1 MADEKHELEKV
12 LHATPID
19 IIARDTAG
27 IRSHYPSS
35 YGYGDGYGSG
45 EQKIHLRELWRTVR
59 KRKWLIV
66 TLIFVIT
73 TLVTIEMY
81 RTKDVFQA
89 STMIEIGKDS
99 SRIGSPGG
107 NIYGDDY
114 DPFYMVNMKTKMLM
128 VKSHALLESVVL
140 ENRLDQN
147 PRFLGAGGKKSVWEA
162 LKLMGAKVG
171 ITDRP
176 IAEEPAINDAAA
188 VITSNESGNL
198 KTPEEKEKIERC
210 IGMLSGGLG
219 VEPVKETRALRI
231 YFSHA
236 DREIAAD
243 VTNAVASKF
252 LTQNFENKTQKF
264 TEAAR
269 WLSETANQLK
279 AKMRESEE
287 KLEAYTRE
295 HGIIFVDKDGTLTST
310 KLQRLHE
317 QAMKAEYERVLK
329 ESLYQEVKEGRVKEN
344 AEAYADLLY
353 KSSPKMVDL
362 QKQLGDL
369 ETQKAELSDKYG
381 EENPKLREVNLKI
394 VAIQTQ
400 IKESQGGLEQKLKT
414 EYERAVRDER
424 ELQKLLAQAKGEAI
438 TQNQAG
444 IQYNMLKQEVE
455 MSKQIY
461 QDYLNKTN
469 QAEAQKVEQQNN
481 LRIIEAA
488 EVPGSPVSPRRMF
501 TIMVAFMLS
510 TGVGFGLAFFLEY
523 LDNTIKTVE
532 DVSRYA
538 QLPALSVIPATAGSA
553 ARRLGAKGKR
563 ALGATAGGTNQEIMN
578 SQLVSLDTRS
588 SAAEAYRVLRTSV
601 LLSAAGQPPKTILVT
616 SGQPGEGKT
625 TTAINTAI
633 SLSQLGA
640 SVLIIDCDLR
650 RPTTHK
656 VLGVDHIQGLSTYLS
671 RSDVTLDEVIQK
683 LPIENLSLLPCGPIP
698 PNPAELIISDR
709 MKEMLKELTDRYDHI
724 IIDSPPLINVTDPVI
739 LSTMVDGVILV
750 VHGGKSTRDIVR
762 RARQELSTVGAKI
775 FGVVL
780 NNVDL
785 RREGYDS
792 YYYYR
797 YYSGYGQ
804 DGVQD
809 NAEAKSQ

>member
-1 MADEKHELEKV
+1 MADEKHDLEKV

-19 IIARDTAG
+19 IIARETAG

-66 TLIFVIT
+66 TIVFVIT

-81 RTKDVFQA
+81 RTKDIFQA
-89 STMIEIGKDS
+89 STMIEVGKDT
-99 SRIGSPGG
+99 SRLGSPGG
-107 NIYGDDY
+107 NIFGDDY

-128 VKSHALLESVVL
+128 VKSHALLESVVV

-171 ITDRP
+171 ITDKP
-176 IAEEPAINDAAA
+176 ISEEPATNDPAAI
-188 VITSNESGNL
+188 ITSNDSGP
-198 KTPEEKEKIERC
+198 KTADEKDKIERC
-210 IGMLSGGLG
+210 ISMLSGGVG
-219 VEPVKETRALRI
+219 VEPVKETRALKI
-231 YFSHA
+231 YYSHA
-236 DREIAAD
+236 DPEIAAE
-243 VTNAVASKF
+243 VTNAVANKF
-252 LTQNFENKTQKF
+252 LTQNFEAKTQKF

-269 WLSETANQLK
+269 WLSETSNQLK
-279 AKMRESEE
+279 SKLREAEE
-287 KLEAYTRE
+287 ALEAYTRE
-295 HGIIFVDKDGTLTST
+295 HGMIFTDKDGTLTIT

-317 QAMKAEYERVLK
+317 QAMKAEYDRVLK

-353 KSSPKMVDL
+353 KTSPKMVDL

-369 ETQKAELSDKYG
+369 ETQKAEMSNKFGDD
-381 EENPKLREVNLKI
+381 NPKLKEVNLRI
-394 VAIQTQ
+394 AAIQEQ
-400 IKESQGGLEQKLKT
+400 IKASQGSLEEKLKT
-414 EYERAVRDER
+414 EYERAVRDE
-424 ELQKLLAQAKGEAI
+424 EKLKKLLAQAKAEAM

-444 IQYNMLKQEVE
+444 IQYNLLKQEVD
-455 MSKQIY
+455 MNKQLY

-501 TIMVAFMLS
+501 TIMVAFLLS
-510 TGVGFGLAFFLEY
+510 AGVGLGLAFFLEY

-538 QLPALSVIPATAGSA
+538 QLPALSVIPAVAGSA
-553 ARRLGAKGKR
+553 ARRLSSKGKR
-563 ALGATAGGTNQEIMN
+563 ALAATTGGSGQEIRN

-671 RSDVTLDEVIQK
+671 RSDVKLDDVIQK
-683 LPIENLSLLPCGPIP
+683 LSIANLSLLPCGPIP

-709 MKEMLKELTDRYDHI
+709 MKDMLKELADRYDHI

-785 RREGYDS
+785 RREGYDK

-804 DGVQD
+804 DSVQD
-809 NAEAKSQ
+809 NAEASTQ

>member
-1 MADEKHELEKV
+1 MADEKQDLEKV

-27 IRSHYPSS
+27 LRSHYPAS
-35 YGYGDGYGSG
+35 YGYGYGYGS
-45 EQKIHLRELWRTVR
+45 ENQKIHLRELWRTVR

-89 STMIEIGKDS
+89 STLIEIGKDT
-99 SRIGSPGG
+99 SRIGSPGSS
-107 NIYGDDY
+107 IFGDDY
-114 DPFYMVNMKTKMLM
+114 DPFYMVNMKTKMLAI
-128 VKSHALLESVVL
+128 KSHSLLEGVVV
-140 ENRLDQN
+140 ENKLDQN

-176 IAEEPAINDAAA
+176 APEESATDDAAA
-188 VITSNESGNL
+188 VITSNDIVNPQTSEQ
-198 KTPEEKEKIERC
+198 KMKIENC
-210 IGMLSGGLG
+210 IRMLDAGIG
-219 VEPVKETRALRI
+219 VEPVKETRALKI
-231 YFSHA
+231 SYSHA

-243 VTNAVASKF
+243 VTNAVADKF
-252 LTQNFENKTQKF
+252 LSDNFASKTLKY

-269 WLSETANQLK
+269 WLSDTADKLK
-279 AKMRESEE
+279 AKVREAEE
-287 KLEAYTRE
+287 TLESYTRE
-295 HGIIFVDKDGTLTST
+295 HGIFLTDKDGSLTIT

-317 QAMKAEYERVLK
+317 QALRAESDRVLK
-329 ESLYQEVKEGRVKEN
+329 ESLYQEVREGRVKEN
-344 AEAYADLLY
+344 AEAYADLLF
-353 KSSPKMVDL
+353 KSSPKVVDL

-369 ETQKAELSDKYG
+369 ETQKAELGNKFGDD
-381 EENPKLREVNLKI
+381 NPKLKEVNLKI
-394 VAIQTQ
+394 AAIHEQLRN
-400 IKESQGGLEQKLKT
+400 SQKSLEEKLKI
-414 EYERAVRDER
+414 EYDRAVRDE
-424 ELQKLLAQAKGEAI
+424 QKFKVLLAQAKGEAI

-444 IQYNMLKQEVE
+444 IQYNILKQEVE
-455 MSKQIY
+455 TNKALY

-481 LRIIEAA
+481 LRVIEAA
-488 EVPGSPVSPRRMF
+488 QVPGSPVGPRRMF
-501 TIMVAFMLS
+501 TIMVAFLLS
-510 TGVGFGLAFFLEY
+510 AGAAFGLAFFLEY

-538 QLPALSVIPATAGSA
+538 QLPALSVIPANVGSA
-553 ARRLGAKGKR
+553 ARRLKANGKR
-563 ALGATAGGTNQEIMN
+563 ALAASTGNASQEISN
-578 SQLVSLDTRS
+578 SQLVSLDIRS

-601 LLSAAGQPPKTILVT
+601 LLSAAGQPPKTVLVT

-671 RSDVTLDEVIQK
+671 RSDVSLDDVIQK
-683 LPIENLSLLPCGPIP
+683 LSIANLSLLPCGPIP

-709 MKEMLKELTDRYDHI
+709 MKDMLKELTERYDHI

-750 VHGGKSTRDIVR
+750 VHGGKSTRDLVR

-785 RREGYDS
+785 RREGYDN

-804 DGVQD
+804 DSVQD
-809 NAEAKSQ
+809 NAEANS

>member
-1 MADEKHELEKV
+1 MADEKHDLEKISHV
-12 LHATPID
+12 TPID
-19 IIARDTAG
+19 IVARETG
-27 IRSHYPSS
+27 GLRPHYPSS
-35 YGYGDGYGSG
+35 YGYGYGDGT
-45 EQKIHLRELWRTVR
+45 ENQKIHLRELWRTMR

-66 TLIFVIT
+66 TLVFVIT

-89 STMIEIGKDS
+89 STLIEIGKDN
-99 SRIGSPGG
+99 SRIGNPAGVVF
-107 NIYGDDY
+107 GDDY
-114 DPFYMVNMKTKMLM
+114 DPFYMVNIKTKMLA
-128 VKSHALLESVVL
+128 VKSHSLLESVVI
-140 ENRLDQN
+140 ENKLDQN
-147 PRFLGAGGKKSVWEA
+147 PRFLGAGGKKTIWEA

-176 IAEEPAINDAAA
+176 VTEESTESAAA
-188 VITSNESGNL
+188 AIIMSNDGGESRSL
-198 KTPEEKEKIERC
+198 ESKERVERC
-210 IGMLSGGLG
+210 IGMLDGGLSAD
-219 VEPVKETRALRI
+219 PVKETRALRI
-231 YFSHA
+231 SYSHS
-236 DREIAAD
+236 DREIAAEIA
-243 VTNAVASKF
+243 NAVANKF
-252 LTQNFENKTQKF
+252 LSQNFENKTAKF
-264 TEAAR
+264 TDAAR
-269 WLSETANQLK
+269 WLAESTNKLK
-279 AKMRESEE
+279 AKVQEAEE
-287 KLEAYTRE
+287 KLAAYTRE
-295 HGIIFVDKDGTLTST
+295 HGIFTTDKDGTLTT
-310 KLQRLHE
+310 AKLQSLH
-317 QAMKAEYERVLK
+317 AAVLKAQSDKVIK

-344 AEAYADLLY
+344 AEAYADLLF
-353 KSSPKMVDL
+353 KTSPKVVEL

-369 ETQKAELSDKYG
+369 ETQKAELGNKFG
-381 EENPKLREVNLKI
+381 EDNPKVREVNLKI
-394 VAIQTQ
+394 AA
-400 IKESQGGLEQKLKT
+400 IKEQIGDSQKSLEEKLKT
-414 EYERAVRDER
+414 EYERSVRE
-424 ELQKLLAQAKGEAI
+424 EQKFLAMLAQAKSEAI
-438 TQNQAG
+438 TQNQDA
-444 IQYNMLKQEVE
+444 IQFNILKQEVE
-455 MSKQIY
+455 TNKQLY
-461 QDYLNKTN
+461 QDFLNKAN

-481 LRIIEAA
+481 LRIIESAQT
-488 EVPGSPVSPRRMF
+488 PGSPVGPRRMF
-501 TIMVAFMLS
+501 TIMVALLLS
-510 TGVGFGLAFFLEY
+510 AGAGIGLAFFLEY

-538 QLPALSVIPATAGSA
+538 QLPALSVIPAVAGSA
-553 ARRLGAKGKR
+553 ARGLGSKGKR
-563 ALGATAGGTNQEIMN
+563 ALAATAGGPGQEIKN
-578 SQLVSLDTRS
+578 TQLVSLDPRS

-601 LLSAAGQPPKTILVT
+601 LLSAAGQPPKTVLIT

-671 RSDVTLDEVIQK
+671 RNNVSLDDVIQK
-683 LPIENLSLLPCGPIP
+683 LPIANLSLLPCGPIP
-698 PNPAELIISDR
+698 PNPAELIISER
-709 MKEMLKELTDRYDHI
+709 MKEMLKELAERYDHI

-785 RREGYDS
+785 RREGYDN

-804 DGVQD
+804 EAAHD
-809 NAEAKSQ
+809 NAEASSQ